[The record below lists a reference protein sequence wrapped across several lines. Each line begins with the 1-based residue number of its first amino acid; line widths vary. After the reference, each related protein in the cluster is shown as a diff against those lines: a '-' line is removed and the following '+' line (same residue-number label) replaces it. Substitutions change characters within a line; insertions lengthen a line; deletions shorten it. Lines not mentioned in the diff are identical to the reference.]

1 MMRTVAGLV
10 VGLFLGILLSYGLPE
25 RHPLRVAMSRLF
37 SLESVSDHER
47 SEVAGDDDDVAMAP
61 GADREVAPDTARDAA
76 RDSARDSERAGMSGG
91 ADHAQEEGGDGDDD
105 DVEVR
110 DRGITFEGA
119 RALALT
125 PYERTLADIQSRTA
139 EVAEVTPVLTA
150 RAEVFNAS
158 PALTLVRRIT
168 SLTDELAVQQET
180 ERALA
185 ARLEAFSAA
194 AASPAEQLRLTTEL
208 RQARR
213 ERIAL
218 AGARVE
224 AEITL
229 SEAIGPLVGVLTG
242 RRGLVDALAAGDK
255 ALVLLTLPVGERLP
269 AGLREVALVEDTD
282 GVEPRV
288 ATLLTPAPSLGGGT
302 PGSRYFLLADA
313 GDWVPGMLLSARIPQ
328 PDQRLEGVAV
338 PRAAIVW
345 HQGLRWVYVEPETNI
360 FVRYQVG
367 ARELLGDDRVVLAAD
382 IRPGTRVVV
391 QGAQA
396 LLAEEFRTAIPEED
410 DD

>member
-1 MMRTVAGLV
+1 MKRTV
-10 VGLFLGILLSYGLPE
+10 VGLVLGLFIGVFLSVGLPE
-25 RHPLRVAMSRLF
+25 RHPLRVAMNRISG
-37 SLESVSDHER
+37 LEFASMAEHNAAKTGEDND
-47 SEVAGDDDDVAMAP
+47 VAHTRPGTPPDAPPDVPQAGAEEDTAEAGQGGGDD
-61 GADREVAPDTARDAA
+61 G
-76 RDSARDSERAGMSGG
+76 
-91 ADHAQEEGGDGDDD
+91 

-110 DRGITFEGA
+110 DRGINFEGV
-119 RALALT
+119 RALSLT
-125 PYERTLADIQSRTA
+125 PYERTLADIQSSVA
-139 EVAEVTPVLTA
+139 VVAEVMPVLTA
-150 RAEVFNAS
+150 RAEVFNAA
-158 PALTLVRRIT
+158 PALTLVRRIK
-168 SLTDELAVQQET
+168 SLADELAVQRET

-185 ARLEAFSAA
+185 TRLEAFTA
-194 AASPAEQLRLTTEL
+194 AASPAEKLRLTTEL

-269 AGLREVALVEDTD
+269 PGVREVALAEDVET
-282 GVEPRV
+282 VEPRT
-288 ATLLTPAPSLGGGT
+288 ATLLTPAPSLAGGT
-302 PGSRYFLLADA
+302 LGSRYFLLADA
-313 GDWVPGMLLSARIPQ
+313 DAWVPGMLLIARIPQ
-328 PDQRLEGVAV
+328 PDERLEGIAV
-338 PRAAIVW
+338 PRAAVVW
-345 HQGLRWVYVEPETNI
+345 HQGLRWIYVEPETNI
-360 FVRYQVG
+360 FVRHQIG
-367 ARELLGDDRVVLAAD
+367 ARQLLDHDRVVLATD

-410 DD
+410 DE

>member
-1 MMRTVAGLV
+1 MKRTV
-10 VGLFLGILLSYGLPE
+10 VGLVLGLFIGVFLSVGLPE
-25 RHPLRVAMSRLF
+25 RHPLRVAMSRIF
-37 SLESVSDHER
+37 GLESGSMAEHNAAKTGVGNDAAHTR
-47 SEVAGDDDDVAMAP
+47 PGKPPEVPQAGA
-61 GADREVAPDTARDAA
+61 EEDTA
-76 RDSARDSERAGMSGG
+76 EAGQGG
-91 ADHAQEEGGDGDDD
+91 GDDGDDG

-110 DRGITFEGA
+110 DRGINFEGV
-119 RALALT
+119 RALSLT
-125 PYERTLADIQSRTA
+125 PYERTLADIQSSVA
-139 EVAEVTPVLTA
+139 VVAEVMPVLTA
-150 RAEVFNAS
+150 RAEVFNAA
-158 PALTLVRRIT
+158 PALTLVRRIK
-168 SLTDELAVQQET
+168 SLADELAVQRET

-185 ARLEAFSAA
+185 TRLEAFTS
-194 AASPAEQLRLTTEL
+194 AASPAEKLRLTTEL

-269 AGLREVALVEDTD
+269 PGVREVALAEDVET
-282 GVEPRV
+282 VEPRT
-288 ATLLTPAPSLGGGT
+288 ATLLTPAPSLAGGT
-302 PGSRYFLLADA
+302 LGSRYFLLADA
-313 GDWVPGMLLSARIPQ
+313 DAWVPGMLLSARIPQ
-328 PDQRLEGVAV
+328 PDARLEGIAV
-338 PRAAIVW
+338 PRSAVVW
-345 HQGLRWVYVEPETNI
+345 HQGLRWIYVEPETNI
-360 FVRYQVG
+360 FVRHQIG
-367 ARELLGDDRVVLAAD
+367 ARQLLDHDRVVLATD

-410 DD
+410 DE